1 MQCLCKILFN
11 AADSI
16 VAVTRDF
23 EWCFDI
29 ELSFGRSFVD
39 GRSVQALPLVYLVN
53 RAEKISFVIR
63 QSRLVNSLPT
73 SILYSHKF
81 HKLCLIELSQEVL
94 LLSVTPGVMSPTTRY
109 CVVLE
114 GHCSQGYTWSWPSC
128 VEQVPV
134 GTLWNQSRFVVW
146 GLWGEEEAVV
156 IHVIVSTLGHKLF
169 GCLECCRWL
178 CGAVSTRTA
187 LEEEDEDKGGTTL
200 SE

>member
-94 LLSVTPGVMSPTTRY
+94 LLSATQGIPSWTTRY
-109 CVVLE
+109 RSNPKPANAVMISHPQILSLSDSNWRNLFMSH
-114 GHCSQGYTWSWPSC
+114 GHWRYMQSPPIRRLACGSSSERYPSNGFRWWCS
-128 VEQVPV
+128 
-134 GTLWNQSRFVVW
+134 
-146 GLWGEEEAVV
+146 
-156 IHVIVSTLGHKLF
+156 IV
-169 GCLECCRWL
+169 RR
-178 CGAVSTRTA
+178 V
-187 LEEEDEDKGGTTL
+187 
-200 SE
+200 